1 MVVTT
6 NLFGQDDSSTI
17 FFDAS
22 LRERFESW
30 DGMNAKNYQDP
41 NGVGNLNDN
50 ILFQRVIAGF
60 QYTPNDEITI
70 SAHLQDSRAFGWSLR
85 DSKYPDLFKIRAPN
99 TEVPYYIRNPNEEFF
114 EIHKLK
120 ILNCYKLFG

>member
-1 MVVTT
+1 MIANT
-6 NLFGQDDSSTI
+6 NLFGQKDSFTI

-30 DGMNAKNYQDP
+30 NGMNARNYGDP
-41 NGVGNLNDN
+41 NEVGNLNDN

-60 QYTPNDEITI
+60 NYTPIDKITI

-85 DSKYPDLFKIRAPN
+85 NAKYPDYSRLENLIQKHLITSETPMKSFLKFTICFSN
-99 TEVPYYIRNPNEEFF
+99 TRGY
-114 EIHKLK
+114 
-120 ILNCYKLFG
+120 